1 MSGGGIDCACIAK
14 VVSETVELK
23 TSQKGTL
30 WASFTAIVGGSDAGT
45 GTFVR
50 VSIFGDVAQK
60 LAGNIARGSK
70 VYIEGSLRLN
80 EYTSGEDAKRAGLQV
95 AASKCEVLGIG
106 HNKPRRSRNGPQDGV
121 ANGQTERTETP
132 HTDARRDY
140 GRPLAGNGQSDDA
153 IPFAPEVR

>member
-1 MSGGGIDCACIAK
+1 

-30 WASFTAIVGGSDAGT
+30 WASFTAIVGGGDA

-50 VSIFGDVAQK
+50 VSIFGDVGQK
-60 LAGNIARGSK
+60 LACNIARGSK

-80 EYTSGEDAKRAGLQV
+80 EYTSGEGEKRTGLQI

-106 HNKPRRSRNGPQDGV
+106 HNKPRRSRNGPQDRRG
-121 ANGQTERTETP
+121 NGQGDRAETP

-140 GRPLAGNGQSDDA
+140 ARPLATGGVGDEL
-153 IPFAPEVR
+153 IPFAAEVR